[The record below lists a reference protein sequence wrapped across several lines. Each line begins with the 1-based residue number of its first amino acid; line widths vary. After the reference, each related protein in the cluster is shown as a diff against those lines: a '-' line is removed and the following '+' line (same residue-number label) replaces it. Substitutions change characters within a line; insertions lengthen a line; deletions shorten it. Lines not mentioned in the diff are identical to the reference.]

1 MIESRKDTFLE
12 KAMASEDTNN
22 LRCALE
28 KAFTQA
34 QVDYAFKRYCI
45 GTWKDGATVFP
56 QIAINGVVGTG
67 KVIICNPEDG
77 NLVKG
82 KVSWIHVITE
92 TPKPSQQHLFGE
104 HLLVGNTKKTVLVES
119 ERDAVIASIVWP
131 GCIVVAC
138 GGMHMLKPELCK
150 VLRGRDVALVPSRG
164 RYTLWKKKGIAM
176 RSMFRSLRITDL
188 IERCQEG
195 CISIGDLI
203 LKRYSNIK
211 DIDFDWEIL

>member
-1 MIESRKDTFLE
+1 MIESRKVTFLE
-12 KAMASEDTNN
+12 KAMASKDTNN
-22 LRCALE
+22 LRRALE
-28 KAFTQA
+28 RVFTQV

-45 GTWKDGATVFP
+45 GTWSDGTTVFP
-56 QIAINGVVGTG
+56 QIDINGVVGTG
-67 KVIICNPEDG
+67 KIIQYEPIDG
-77 NLVKG
+77 TLIKG

-92 TPKPSQQHLFGE
+92 TPKPSQQHLLGE
-104 HLLVGNTKKTVLVES
+104 HLLAGNTKKVVLVES

-138 GGMHMLKPELCK
+138 GGMYMLKPDLCA
-150 VLRGRDVALVPSRG
+150 VLSGRDVALIPSRG
-164 RYTLWKKKGIAM
+164 RYTLWEKKGVAM

-188 IERCQEG
+188 MERCQEG